1 MKITPLEIRQKEFE
15 KKLRGYD
22 KDEVQAFLLSLS
34 NEWERALDE
43 QKELKMKL
51 VHAEKEV
58 QKLREVESSLY
69 KTLKTAEDTGANLVD
84 QANRAAELHLK
95 ETQMKAE
102 SMMNESK
109 QKARAIIEKAEQE
122 AKEIINEVQE
132 GVKELDLNYK
142 TIENHRDNLIK
153 DLMNLANDIVERVQR
168 TDRQKSNF
176 KLQDQIK
183 RVRDFARES
192 ERRINEEHLVVEAK
206 PLEPISVERIQ
217 KEIADKNTKELDE
230 AAAKAA
236 PTPKPPVEEKKPEDR
251 VQNTRK
257 VPEQKA
263 EPEEEKPKKEEPTKP
278 KSEPTP
284 KAEASFFDLLDED

>member
-34 NEWERALDE
+34 NEWERVLDE

-51 VHAEKEV
+51 AHAEKEV
-58 QKLREVESSLY
+58 QKLRDVESSLF
-69 KTLKTAEDTGANLVD
+69 KTLKTAEDTGASLVD
-84 QANRAAELHLK
+84 QANRAAELHLR

-168 TDRQKSNF
+168 TDKQKSNF

-192 ERRINEEHLVVEAK
+192 ERRINEEHLEVETK

-217 KEIADKNTKELDE
+217 KEIADQKVKELAKLDDE
-230 AAAKAA
+230 
-236 PTPKPPVEEKKPEDR
+236 TPKTPPAPK
-251 VQNTRK
+251 
-257 VPEQKA
+257 
-263 EPEEEKPKKEEPTKP
+263 EPA
-278 KSEPTP
+278 P
-284 KAEASFFDLLDED
+284 KAENTIRVVTIPAEPAPAPKANEEPKVKPAPKPKAESSFFDLLDED